1 MELSTL
7 QIILVFL
14 AACISGAGSI
24 LDEWQTQRP
33 LIACTLVGLALS
45 VGAPNAAE
53 IMKTSIIIGG
63 TLELMALGWM
73 NIGAAVA
80 PDAALASVVSTIL
93 VIVGGQGISTGI
105 AVAIPLAAA
114 GQVLTYV
121 VRAITV
127 GFQHAADKSIED
139 GNLSRLDWLHR
150 GALMLQVMRIAIPA
164 LIVALT
170 AGTDVVQTMLNAI
183 PEVVTTGLKIAG
195 GFIAVVGYAMVIN
208 MMQAGHL
215 MPFFYAGFVIAGFTD
230 FNLVALGVLGGIMAI
245 LYIQLHPKYNKSKQV
260 AVAQVA
266 DNGLDNRLD

>member
-1 MELSTL
+1 MELSAL
-7 QIILVFL
+7 QILLVFL

-33 LIACTLVGLALS
+33 IIACTLVGLALS
-45 VGAPNAAE
+45 VGAPDSAE
-53 IMKTSIIIGG
+53 VIKTAIIIGG

-93 VIVGGQGISTGI
+93 VIVGGQEIATGI

-121 VRAITV
+121 VRAVTV

-139 GNLSRLDWLHR
+139 GSLARLDWLHR

-170 AGTDVVQTMLNAI
+170 AGTDSVQTMLNAI
-183 PEVVTTGLKIAG
+183 PQVVTTGLKIAG

-208 MMQAGHL
+208 MMRAGHL

-230 FNLVALGVLGGIMAI
+230 FNLVALGALGAIMAL
-245 LYIQLHPKYNKSKQV
+245 LYIQLHPKYNKSQQV
-260 AVAQVA
+260 VVAQAA

>member
-1 MELSTL
+1 MELSAL
-7 QIILVFL
+7 QILLVFL

-33 LIACTLVGLALS
+33 IIACTLVGLALS
-45 VGAPNAAE
+45 VGAADSIE
-53 IMKTSIIIGG
+53 IIKTAVIIGG

-93 VIVGGQGISTGI
+93 VIVGGQEIATGI

-127 GFQHAADKSIED
+127 GFQHAADKSIHD

-164 LIVALT
+164 LIVVLSAK
-170 AGTDVVQTMLNAI
+170 TDGVQNMLNAI
-183 PEVVTTGLKIAG
+183 PPVVTTGLKIAG

-208 MMQAGHL
+208 MMRAGHL
-215 MPFFYAGFVIAGFTD
+215 MPFFFAGFVVAGFTD
-230 FNLVALGVLGGIMAI
+230 FNLVALGALGTIMAL
-245 LYIQLHPKYNKSKQV
+245 LYIQLHPKYNKSQQV
-260 AVAQVA
+260 VVAQA
-266 DNGLDNRLD
+266 QDNGLDNRLD